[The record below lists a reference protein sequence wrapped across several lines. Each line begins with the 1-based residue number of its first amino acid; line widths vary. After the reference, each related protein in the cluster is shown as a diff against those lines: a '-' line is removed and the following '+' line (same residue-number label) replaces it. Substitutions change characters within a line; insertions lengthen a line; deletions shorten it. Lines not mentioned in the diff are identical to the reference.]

1 MTQDRY
7 CKLEDGTVKTFEEV
21 LAGEIF
27 QIYEPKGVILKSL
40 CENKF
45 TWFKSESTYDEEY
58 QGFFGTWIK

>member
-27 QIYEPKGVILKSL
+27 QIYEPKGGYS
-40 CENKF
+40 
-45 TWFKSESTYDEEY
+45 
-58 QGFFGTWIK
+58 